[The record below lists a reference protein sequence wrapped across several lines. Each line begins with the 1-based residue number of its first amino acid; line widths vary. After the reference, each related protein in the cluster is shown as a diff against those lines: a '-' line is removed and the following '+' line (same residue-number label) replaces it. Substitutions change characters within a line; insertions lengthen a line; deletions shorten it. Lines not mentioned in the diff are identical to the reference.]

1 MPEGSGAPPAAAA
14 APVAAAPAPVA
25 SPAPV
30 APAPVETPAV
40 APVSAEP
47 AVPAAEPV
55 AAAPAAASGPA
66 EPKQEDFPGDVV
78 GFLEAH
84 NKWEWDQNGEAKPA
98 EAAPEA
104 APVAEVPKPDAEA
117 KPAEP
122 DQSLTPESLNALAL
136 KSPELKAALDASPE
150 VKQALF
156 AMARV
161 NAKAA
166 PILEVFP
173 NVESAKFAAEAS
185 NTMVTL
191 RTSFMESVDN
201 PESFPEA
208 FAQFA
213 DEFRQKDKD
222 GNPAVDAQ
230 GNPVY
235 DEDFQ
240 MLNDYVVDTYHA
252 IEIDDLK
259 GQIEANQFATQD
271 QRDTAEQV
279 LAALEY
285 VRDWKAGKIGG
296 LEKPNLE
303 GLSPEAKAYYERK
316 EAELAERENALKGN
330 EKTQTVEQRKAERQT
345 YETNVAKKIGG
356 SVGSRLKALV
366 TEDEKA
372 GVFLPS
378 YVTTAKDPKTGISIF
393 AKTLL
398 DQFEEAT
405 YGRVDE
411 ATGKIIGGVSYIRD
425 QAKMLQRRPPSADAE
440 KARVDFV
447 NGLIDQFLPEIYAKE
462 KRAVQNKDIQDRERR
477 TGNAE
482 VRTQMADREPS
493 GGSAPQ
499 PRALD
504 AATAMQQAY
513 QWVDQNF
520 PDAGPAERTEKA
532 LIKKNELVGA
542 RY

>member
-1 MPEGSGAPPAAAA
+1 MAEGTVAPAAPA
-14 APVAAAPAPVA
+14 AAAPAPVAAPAA

-30 APAPVETPAV
+30 APAAAPESPAAAPAV
-40 APVSAEP
+40 
-47 AVPAAEPV
+47 VPAAEPA
-55 AAAPAAASGPA
+55 AAAPAAPAGPA
-66 EPKQEDFPGDVV
+66 EPKQEDYPGDVQ

-84 NKWEWDQNGEAKPA
+84 NAWEWGNEIPKPGEEKPAEPAAEAPKPEEKQEPAKPA
-98 EAAPEA
+98 EAEA
-104 APVAEVPKPDAEA
+104 
-117 KPAEP
+117 
-122 DQSLTPESLNALAL
+122 LTPESLNALAQ
-136 KSPELKAALDASPE
+136 KSPELQAALEASPE

-156 AMARV
+156 AMARI

-191 RTSFMESVDN
+191 RTSFMEAVDN
-201 PESFPEA
+201 PAAFPDA

-213 DEFRQKDKD
+213 DEFRVKDKD
-222 GNPAVDAQ
+222 GKLAVDEA

-240 MLNDYVVDTYHA
+240 MLNDYVVDTYHSIEMQDLEAA
-252 IEIDDLK
+252 IA
-259 GQIEANQFATQD
+259 ANQFASD
-271 QRDTAEQV
+271 DERNAAELA
-279 LAALEY
+279 LAAFKH
-285 VRDWKAGKIGG
+285 VADWKAGKIGQQ
-296 LEKPNLE
+296 KPDLSNLD
-303 GLSPEAKAYYERK
+303 PATRAYYEAK
-316 EAELAERENALKGN
+316 EREIAEREAKLQGN
-330 EKTQTVEQRKAERQT
+330 EKTQTREQRQAERQT
-345 YETNVAKKIGG
+345 YETQVATKVGG
-356 SVGSRLKALV
+356 SVGSKLKNLV
-366 TEDEKA
+366 ADDEKA

-378 YVTTAKDPKTGISIF
+378 YVTQAKDPKTGISLF
-393 AKTLL
+393 AKSLL

-411 ATGKIIGGVSYIRD
+411 ATGKVIGGVSYIRD
-425 QAKMLQRRPPSADAE
+425 QAKMLARRPPSADAE
-440 KARVDFV
+440 KARVDFA

-462 KRAVQNKDIQDRERR
+462 KRKIQNKDREDREKR
-477 TGNAE
+477 TGSSQ
-482 VRTQMADREPS
+482 VRTEMAEREPA

-520 PDAGPAERTEKA
+520 PDLEGAARLEKA
-532 LIKKNELVGA
+532 LIKKNELMGA

>member
-1 MPEGSGAPPAAAA
+1 MPPHQPHPLLQQSLSRKTFPATSLASSKPTTSGSG
-14 APVAAAPAPVA
+14 
-25 SPAPV
+25 
-30 APAPVETPAV
+30 TRT
-40 APVSAEP
+40 
-47 AVPAAEPV
+47 
-55 AAAPAAASGPA
+55 GKLNQ
-66 EPKQEDFPGDVV
+66 PKRRLKQI
-78 GFLEAH
+78 
-84 NKWEWDQNGEAKPA
+84 
-98 EAAPEA
+98 
-104 APVAEVPKPDAEA
+104 PVAEVPKPDEEA

-136 KSPELKAALDASPE
+136 KSPELKAALEASPE

-173 NVESAKFAAEAS
+173 NVESARFAAEAS

-222 GNPAVDAQ
+222 GKPAVDAQ

-252 IEIDDLK
+252 IEIEDLK
-259 GQIEANQFATQD
+259 GQIEANQFPTQD

-296 LEKPNLE
+296 LQKPNLE

-316 EAELAERENALKGN
+316 EAELAERESALKGT
-330 EKTQTVEQRKAERQT
+330 EKSQTVEQRRAERRT

-356 SVGSRLKALV
+356 SVGSRLKKLV

-447 NGLIDQFLPEIYAKE
+447 NGLVDQFLPEIYAKE
-462 KRAVQNKDIQDRERR
+462 KRAVQNKDRSDRERR
-477 TGNAE
+477 TGSAE
-482 VRTQMADREPS
+482 VRTSMADREPS
-493 GGSAPQ
+493 GGSTPQ
-499 PRALD
+499 PRSLD

-532 LIKKNELVGA
+532 LIKKNELTGA